1 LFSIVQKYK
10 TVIELKTDLER
21 MIEHVEESV
30 ASYSNY
36 VGEKLRIDE
45 RDEDPEFIELKN
57 KFMSEYT
64 NKKPSNEKKDDL
76 KKTNSKNTPEKKKP
90 IKKNNEHW
98 YNLGQIMIYNGT
110 GLKGELEIY
119 FRAIDE
125 LKTKQEN
132 LKKILA
138 TLNDIIEKGLK
149 NDIGCITFQN
159 THGMLH
165 VAFLKALD
173 VRENF
178 SFKVS
183 GFGTP
188 IILEN
193 TAKFGIS
200 EHI

>member
-1 LFSIVQKYK
+1 LFSLVQRYK
-10 TVIELKTDLER
+10 TVIELKTDLVKTVER
-21 MIEHVEESV
+21 VEESI
-30 ASYSNY
+30 ARYSNY

-45 RDEDPEFIELKN
+45 HDEPEFAELKN

-64 NKKPSNEKKDDL
+64 DKRSSNEKKGDL
-76 KKTNSKNTPEKKKP
+76 KKTNGKNTSEKKKP

-149 NDIGCITFQN
+149 NEISCITFQN
-159 THGMLH
+159 TNGMLH

-178 SFKVS
+178 SFKAS
-183 GFGTP
+183 GFGAP

-193 TAKFGIS
+193 TTKFGIS
-200 EHI
+200 ERTC